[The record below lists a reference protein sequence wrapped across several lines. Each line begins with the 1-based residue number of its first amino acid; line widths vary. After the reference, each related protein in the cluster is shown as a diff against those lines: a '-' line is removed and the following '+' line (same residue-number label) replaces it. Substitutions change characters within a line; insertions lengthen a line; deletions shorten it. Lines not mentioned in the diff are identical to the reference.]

1 MGSGTSWDDF
11 SVPITGLVTIALESY
26 EETRGLAIMWHPA
39 PKRSGSKNWGVEEN
53 KAGGNEGSMRFRRLN
68 KILKNFG
75 LLGQALKKFNDD
87 NGFFLAS
94 GIAFN
99 ILLNL
104 IPFIMLLLAL
114 VGTYL
119 YNDQEVLN
127 HIHAYFRDVAPALDP
142 KVMKSLM
149 DVIQN
154 RQIVGILGFVGLLWF
169 STFLFSSLRIALN
182 IVFRVEKSRGMLRGI
197 GIDLFMI
204 LLAGIL
210 LLVSMILS
218 SLATFL
224 PDYQGRI
231 PLAIG
236 PTIQWILKYLFPF
249 SLTYCMFFLIY
260 KIIPNKRVHFLSALQ
275 AALFSGVLWELAKH
289 LFTWYVVH
297 LAKYSFFYGSFS
309 TLVIFVLWVYYSSTI
324 LIVGGEF
331 AYFLEEDRQ
340 GSAA

>member
-1 MGSGTSWDDF
+1 
-11 SVPITGLVTIALESY
+11 
-26 EETRGLAIMWHPA
+26 
-39 PKRSGSKNWGVEEN
+39 
-53 KAGGNEGSMRFRRLN
+53 MRFKRLK
-68 KILKNFG
+68 KILKDFG
-75 LLGQALKKFNDD
+75 FLWQALKKFNDD
-87 NGFFLAS
+87 NGFFLSA

-119 YNDQEVLN
+119 YNDREVLN
-127 HIHAYFRDVAPALDP
+127 HIRAYFRDVAPALDP
-142 KVMKSLM
+142 KITSNLM

-154 RQIVGILGFVGLLWF
+154 RQVVGILGFVGLLWF
-169 STFLFSSLRIALN
+169 STWLFSSLRVALN
-182 IVFRVEKSRGMLRGI
+182 MVFREEKSRRMLRGVAV
-197 GIDLFMI
+197 DLLMI

-218 SLATFL
+218 SFATVL

-231 PLAIG
+231 PVAIG
-236 PTIQWILKYLFPF
+236 PTIQWTLKYLFPF
-249 SLTYCMFFLIY
+249 ALTYCMFFLIY
-260 KIIPNKRVHFLSALQ
+260 KIIPNQRVHFLSALQ

-297 LAKYSFFYGSFS
+297 LAQYSFFYGSFS
-309 TLVIFVLWVYYSSTI
+309 TVIIFVLWVYYSSTI
-324 LIVGGEF
+324 LMVGGEF

>member
-1 MGSGTSWDDF
+1 M
-11 SVPITGLVTIALESY
+11 
-26 EETRGLAIMWHPA
+26 
-39 PKRSGSKNWGVEEN
+39 KRTH
-53 KAGGNEGSMRFRRLN
+53 SMRFKRLK

-75 LLGQALKKFNDD
+75 LLWQALKKFNDD
-87 NGFFLAS
+87 NGFFLSS

-99 ILLNL
+99 ILINL

-127 HIHAYFRDVAPALDP
+127 HIRAYFRDVAPALDP
-142 KVMKSLM
+142 KIMENLM

-169 STFLFSSLRIALN
+169 STWVFGSLRIALN

-197 GIDLFMI
+197 GIDLLMI

-218 SLATFL
+218 SVVTFL
-224 PDYQGRI
+224 QGYQGRI
-231 PLAIG
+231 PVAIG
-236 PTIQWILKYLFPF
+236 PTIQWILKYLLPF
-249 SLTYCMFFLIY
+249 FLTCCMFFLIY
-260 KIIPNKRVHFLSALQ
+260 KIIPNKRVHFKSALQ
-275 AALFSGVLWELAKH
+275 AALFTGLLWELAKH
-289 LFTWYVVH
+289 LFAWYVVH
-297 LAKYSFFYGSFS
+297 LAEYSIFYGSLS

-340 GSAA
+340 SSMV